1 MGEFRVRI
9 TLGRRPCALLL
20 GIGVAL
26 FAWLSGNSSVFPP
39 ELWDE
44 ISIAAGI
51 RPPVGP
57 TPGFWR
63 FAVSRLI
70 AYAGL
75 ERTIFVLRVLGP
87 VSLGLLAS
95 FMYLF
100 LSEMLPLSLR
110 QRMMKW
116 GWSRRVVQLVLIQ
129 GALCFVLSD
138 PVWRLGRV
146 FAPDMLLLLVGVL
159 LLDVFCWAMRGGKPF
174 LAILMSGIAGLFAA
188 DTVFAFVLLPT
199 FSAFV
204 SRRLNSPGVKMN
216 DALSNPL
223 LRYLTFRRMFVMFSL
238 MWIVGV
244 WLNTQYFWAN
254 GGLAAQGW
262 TQFTY
267 FLHYLFGYLQEIGA
281 AARPLGWVFITIAA
295 VAPLVIAIAFVGV
308 ATDDDKLL
316 SYLVGLVFLAIG
328 LFAFTQSTGWT
339 SAWFWHWIDTPEQV
353 PSQFL
358 LCFCMFM
365 TSVVVTMSLCVV
377 GVEFYFR
384 SDSRVAGVRF
394 EDAVES
400 AKNWA
405 RVVASLRKVGRVVR
419 AGLAYEPLVVLALL
433 VVPRFSTVERE
444 MSALVNDSIWQTA
457 EECGSAGLIFTDGML
472 DSALEVAAR
481 RQGRDL
487 KALSMLAGTTP
498 YEKYV
503 RTRGETDEEDE
514 EMLEA
519 GAANTLRTWVKEG
532 DARASDIAVQVGL
545 ELWRRN
551 GLKVPE
557 YGGLVARTAG
567 FPEGERGK
575 WVSSAHRLAGRAL
588 ALHREEAVDDVPNA
602 RLKDMLSVVEW
613 RLSRMCQMRADAEDS
628 AGNADDALHETELAE
643 VLDNVNVAWK
653 RVRERMEWT
662 EVMYDT
668 RFTPREGMRHWL
680 EKGDFRMARMY
691 ARRILNAKPQ
701 DSSANFA
708 VGMSY
713 FVEEKYNRAEAYL
726 KRSLESRPDEPAAL
740 NNLAVVQAKLGRL
753 EEAETNALKAL
764 KRLPDSTEINSTL
777 RAIRRRLG
785 VPAEAPGVQIGKK
798 EKGGAEG

>member
-1 MGEFRVRI
+1 M
-9 TLGRRPCALLL
+9 
-20 GIGVAL
+20 
-26 FAWLSGNSSVFPP
+26 
-39 ELWDE
+39 
-44 ISIAAGI
+44 
-51 RPPVGP
+51 
-57 TPGFWR
+57 
-63 FAVSRLI
+63 
-70 AYAGL
+70 
-75 ERTIFVLRVLGP
+75 
-87 VSLGLLAS
+87 
-95 FMYLF
+95 
-100 LSEMLPLSLR
+100 
-110 QRMMKW
+110 
-116 GWSRRVVQLVLIQ
+116 
-129 GALCFVLSD
+129 LSD

-384 SDSRVAGVRF
+384 SDSRVAEVHF

-405 RVVASLRKVGRVVR
+405 RVVASLRKIGRVVR
-419 AGLAYEPLVVLALL
+419 AGLVYEPLIVLVLL
-433 VVPRFSTVERE
+433 VVPRFSTAERE

-457 EECGSAGLIFTDGML
+457 EECGSARLIFTDGML
-472 DSALEVAAR
+472 DSALEVAAK

-519 GAANTLRTWVKEG
+519 GAE
-532 DARASDIAVQVGL
+532 I
-545 ELWRRN
+545 
-551 GLKVPE
+551 
-557 YGGLVARTAG
+557 
-567 FPEGERGK
+567 
-575 WVSSAHRLAGRAL
+575 GRA
-588 ALHREEAVDDVPNA
+588 HV
-602 RLKDMLSVVEW
+602 
-613 RLSRMCQMRADAEDS
+613 
-628 AGNADDALHETELAE
+628 
-643 VLDNVNVAWK
+643 
-653 RVRERMEWT
+653 
-662 EVMYDT
+662 
-668 RFTPREGMRHWL
+668 
-680 EKGDFRMARMY
+680 
-691 ARRILNAKPQ
+691 
-701 DSSANFA
+701 
-708 VGMSY
+708 
-713 FVEEKYNRAEAYL
+713 
-726 KRSLESRPDEPAAL
+726 
-740 NNLAVVQAKLGRL
+740 
-753 EEAETNALKAL
+753 
-764 KRLPDSTEINSTL
+764 
-777 RAIRRRLG
+777 
-785 VPAEAPGVQIGKK
+785 
-798 EKGGAEG
+798 